1 MKPTIA
7 YYDIQTDKTT
17 VREMTDEEYAEAL
30 KEQKIADALAKEE
43 AKALAAR
50 ISAMEKLAALG
61 LTEAEIKALVG

>member
-7 YYDIQTDKTT
+7 HYDIQTDETT

-30 KEQKIADALAKEE
+30 KEQKLADALAKEQ

-50 ISAMEKLAALG
+50 SSAMEKLAALG